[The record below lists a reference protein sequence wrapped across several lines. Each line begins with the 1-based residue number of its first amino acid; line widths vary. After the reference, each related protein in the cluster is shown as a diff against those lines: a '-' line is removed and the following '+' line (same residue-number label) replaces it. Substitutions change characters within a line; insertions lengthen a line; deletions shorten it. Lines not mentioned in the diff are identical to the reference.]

1 MVDVTHSA
9 EQKITKDQIK
19 EYVRNFFKKPH
30 VSLFGVKKM
39 FGGGRTQAFCLV
51 YDNEDSMKK
60 FEPAY
65 RLKRV
70 TKYFNTLG

>member
-1 MVDVTHSA
+1 MVDITHSPETKVTK
-9 EQKITKDQIK
+9 EQVK
-19 EYVRNFFKKPH
+19 EYIRSYFKKPH

-39 FGGGRTQAFCLV
+39 FGGGRTQGFVLV

-70 TKYFNTLG
+70 NKKINISG